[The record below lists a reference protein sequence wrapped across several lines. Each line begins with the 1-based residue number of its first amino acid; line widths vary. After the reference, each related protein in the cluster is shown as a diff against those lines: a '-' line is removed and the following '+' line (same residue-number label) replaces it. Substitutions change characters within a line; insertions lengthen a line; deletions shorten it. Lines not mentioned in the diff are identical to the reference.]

1 MSTFVREETN
11 IKKIIS
17 YLYISI
23 IPLLIFGFYKNG
35 IKSYDGIYILHPLIL
50 DLVGF
55 ASGTVVSIILE
66 KKKPLTS
73 FYPFYGLLSASLV
86 FPNTSII
93 VFGLICF
100 ISLFIYKKINK
111 NNVNI
116 VCVIALIVIL
126 ISNFY
131 ETSYLNLVIN
141 SNTNLDGLDYL
152 LGKGSAGLNAS
163 CTLLSLASYLYL
175 STKAFY
181 KREIPFYIVITYFIV
196 SLGFGMFTHDIKDAL
211 KLMLS
216 NEVLFPSIY
225 VATVSI
231 ASPILNNKKI
241 IYGVGIGILGFI
253 LARFMGKEGIYVAIV
268 IMNIILIILEKLG
281 EVVAKKS

>member
-35 IKSYDGIYILHPLIL
+35 IKSFDGIYILHPLIL

-55 ASGTVVSIILE
+55 ASGALVSIILE

-181 KREIPFYIVITYFIV
+181 KREIPLYSFLTYSILMVIYLSFIGDIN
-196 SLGFGMFTHDIKDAL
+196 SLFVRL
-211 KLMLS
+211 LS
-216 NEVLFPSIY
+216 NGTIFSLVFVSTMGTTSSYTKRGRICYALILGILMFILSFSFPSLAVIS
-225 VATVSI
+225 AIFLVSI
-231 ASPILNNKKI
+231 MHKYID
-241 IYGVGIGILGFI
+241 
-253 LARFMGKEGIYVAIV
+253 
-268 IMNIILIILEKLG
+268 KLL
-281 EVVAKKS
+281 K

>member
-55 ASGTVVSIILE
+55 ASGTLVSIILE

-116 VCVIALIVIL
+116 ICVIALIVIL

-131 ETSYLNLVIN
+131 ENSYLNLVIN

-181 KREIPFYIVITYFIV
+181 KREIPLYSFLTYSILMVIYLSFIGDIN
-196 SLGFGMFTHDIKDAL
+196 SLFVRL
-211 KLMLS
+211 LS
-216 NEVLFPSIY
+216 NGTIFSLVFVSTMGTTSSYTKRGRICYALILGILLFILSFSFPSLAVIS
-225 VATVSI
+225 AIFLTSI
-231 ASPILNNKKI
+231 MHKYID
-241 IYGVGIGILGFI
+241 
-253 LARFMGKEGIYVAIV
+253 
-268 IMNIILIILEKLG
+268 KLL
-281 EVVAKKS
+281 K

>member
-17 YLYISI
+17 YLYVSI

-35 IKSYDGIYILHPLIL
+35 IKGYDGIFILHPLIL
-50 DLVGF
+50 DLIGF
-55 ASGTVVSIILE
+55 ASGALVSIILE

-175 STKAFY
+175 STKDFY
-181 KREIPFYIVITYFIV
+181 KREIPLYSFLIYSILMVIYLSFIGDIN
-196 SLGFGMFTHDIKDAL
+196 SLFVRL
-211 KLMLS
+211 LS
-216 NEVLFPSIY
+216 NGTIFSLVFVSTMGTTSSYTKRGRICYALILGILMFILSFSFPSLAVIS
-225 VATVSI
+225 AIFLVSI
-231 ASPILNNKKI
+231 MHKYID
-241 IYGVGIGILGFI
+241 
-253 LARFMGKEGIYVAIV
+253 
-268 IMNIILIILEKLG
+268 KLL
-281 EVVAKKS
+281 K

>member
-55 ASGTVVSIILE
+55 ASGALVSIILE

-131 ETSYLNLVIN
+131 ETSYLNLVVN

-175 STKAFY
+175 STKDFY
-181 KREIPFYIVITYFIV
+181 KKEIPLYSFLIYSILMVIYLSFIGDIN
-196 SLGFGMFTHDIKDAL
+196 SLFVRL
-211 KLMLS
+211 LS
-216 NEVLFPSIY
+216 NGTIFSLVFVSTMGTTSSYTKRGRIYYALILGILMFALSFGFPSLSVIS
-225 VATVSI
+225 AIFLTSI
-231 ASPILNNKKI
+231 MHKYID
-241 IYGVGIGILGFI
+241 
-253 LARFMGKEGIYVAIV
+253 
-268 IMNIILIILEKLG
+268 KLL
-281 EVVAKKS
+281 K

>member
-35 IKSYDGIYILHPLIL
+35 IKSYDGIYILHPLML

-55 ASGTVVSIILE
+55 ASGVLVSIILE

-175 STKAFY
+175 STKDFY
-181 KREIPFYIVITYFIV
+181 KKEIPLYSFLTYSILMVIYLSFIGDIN
-196 SLGFGMFTHDIKDAL
+196 SLFVRL
-211 KLMLS
+211 LS
-216 NEVLFPSIY
+216 NGTIFSLVFVSTMGTTSSYTKRGRICYALILGILMFILSFSFPSLAVIS
-225 VATVSI
+225 AIFLVSI
-231 ASPILNNKKI
+231 MHKYID
-241 IYGVGIGILGFI
+241 
-253 LARFMGKEGIYVAIV
+253 
-268 IMNIILIILEKLG
+268 KLL
-281 EVVAKKS
+281 K

>member
-111 NNVNI
+111 DNVNI

-181 KREIPFYIVITYFIV
+181 KREIPLYSFLTYSILMVIYLSFIGDIN
-196 SLGFGMFTHDIKDAL
+196 SLFVRL
-211 KLMLS
+211 LS
-216 NEVLFPSIY
+216 NGTIFSLVFVSTMGTTSSYTKRGRICYALVLGILMFILSFSFPSLAVIS
-225 VATVSI
+225 AIFLVSI
-231 ASPILNNKKI
+231 MHKYID
-241 IYGVGIGILGFI
+241 
-253 LARFMGKEGIYVAIV
+253 
-268 IMNIILIILEKLG
+268 KLL
-281 EVVAKKS
+281 K

>member
-86 FPNTSII
+86 FPNTNII

-181 KREIPFYIVITYFIV
+181 KREIPLYSFLTYSILMVIYLSFIGDIN
-196 SLGFGMFTHDIKDAL
+196 SLFVRL
-211 KLMLS
+211 LS
-216 NEVLFPSIY
+216 NGTIFSLVFVSTMGTTSSYTKRGRICYALILGILLFILSFSFPSLAVIS
-225 VATVSI
+225 AIFLVSI
-231 ASPILNNKKI
+231 MHKYID
-241 IYGVGIGILGFI
+241 
-253 LARFMGKEGIYVAIV
+253 
-268 IMNIILIILEKLG
+268 KLL
-281 EVVAKKS
+281 K

>member
-86 FPNTSII
+86 FPNTNII

-175 STKAFY
+175 STKDFY
-181 KREIPFYIVITYFIV
+181 KKEIPLYSFLIYSILMVIYLSFIGDIN
-196 SLGFGMFTHDIKDAL
+196 SLFVRL
-211 KLMLS
+211 LS
-216 NEVLFPSIY
+216 NGTIFSLVFVSTMGTTSSYTKRGRICYALILGILMFILSFSFPSLAVIS
-225 VATVSI
+225 AIFLVSI
-231 ASPILNNKKI
+231 MHKYID
-241 IYGVGIGILGFI
+241 
-253 LARFMGKEGIYVAIV
+253 
-268 IMNIILIILEKLG
+268 KLL
-281 EVVAKKS
+281 K

>member
-55 ASGTVVSIILE
+55 ASGTLVSIILE

-131 ETSYLNLVIN
+131 ENSYLNLIIN

-181 KREIPFYIVITYFIV
+181 KREIPLYSFLTYSILMVIYLSFIGDIN
-196 SLGFGMFTHDIKDAL
+196 SLFVRL
-211 KLMLS
+211 LS
-216 NEVLFPSIY
+216 NGTIFSLVFVSTMGTTSSYTKRGRICYALILGILLFILSFSFPSLAVIS
-225 VATVSI
+225 AIFLVSI
-231 ASPILNNKKI
+231 MHKYID
-241 IYGVGIGILGFI
+241 
-253 LARFMGKEGIYVAIV
+253 
-268 IMNIILIILEKLG
+268 KLL
-281 EVVAKKS
+281 K

>member
-35 IKSYDGIYILHPLIL
+35 IKGYDGIFILHPLIL
-50 DLVGF
+50 DLIGF
-55 ASGTVVSIILE
+55 ASGALVSIILE

-141 SNTNLDGLDYL
+141 SNTYLDGLDYL

-175 STKAFY
+175 STKDFY
-181 KREIPFYIVITYFIV
+181 KKEIPLYSFLIYSILMVIYLSFIGDIN
-196 SLGFGMFTHDIKDAL
+196 SLFVRL
-211 KLMLS
+211 LS
-216 NEVLFPSIY
+216 NGTIFSLVFVSTMGTTSSYTKRGRICYALILGILMFILSFSFPSLAVIS
-225 VATVSI
+225 AIFLVSI
-231 ASPILNNKKI
+231 MHKYID
-241 IYGVGIGILGFI
+241 
-253 LARFMGKEGIYVAIV
+253 
-268 IMNIILIILEKLG
+268 KLL
-281 EVVAKKS
+281 K

>member
-55 ASGTVVSIILE
+55 ASGTLVSIILE

-181 KREIPFYIVITYFIV
+181 KREIPLYSFLTYSILMVIYLSFIGDIN
-196 SLGFGMFTHDIKDAL
+196 SLFVRL
-211 KLMLS
+211 LS
-216 NEVLFPSIY
+216 NGTIFSLVFVSTMGTTSSYTKRGRICYALVLGILLFILSFSFPSLAVIS
-225 VATVSI
+225 AIFLVSI
-231 ASPILNNKKI
+231 MHKYID
-241 IYGVGIGILGFI
+241 
-253 LARFMGKEGIYVAIV
+253 
-268 IMNIILIILEKLG
+268 KLL
-281 EVVAKKS
+281 K

>member
-17 YLYISI
+17 YLYINI

-55 ASGTVVSIILE
+55 ASGVLVSIILE

-163 CTLLSLASYLYL
+163 CTLLSLVSYLYL
-175 STKAFY
+175 STKDFY
-181 KREIPFYIVITYFIV
+181 KKEIPLYSFLIYSILMVIYLSFIGDIN
-196 SLGFGMFTHDIKDAL
+196 SLFVRL
-211 KLMLS
+211 LS
-216 NEVLFPSIY
+216 NGTIFSLVFVSTMGSTSSYTKRGRICYALILGILMFILSFSFPSLAVIS
-225 VATVSI
+225 AIFLVSI
-231 ASPILNNKKI
+231 MHKYID
-241 IYGVGIGILGFI
+241 
-253 LARFMGKEGIYVAIV
+253 
-268 IMNIILIILEKLG
+268 KLL
-281 EVVAKKS
+281 K

>member
-55 ASGTVVSIILE
+55 ASGTLVSIILE

-181 KREIPFYIVITYFIV
+181 KREIPLYSFLTYSILMVIYLSFIGDIN
-196 SLGFGMFTHDIKDAL
+196 SLFVRL
-211 KLMLS
+211 LS
-216 NEVLFPSIY
+216 NGTIFSLVFVSTMGTTSSYTKRGRICYALILGILMFILSFSFPSLAVIS
-225 VATVSI
+225 AIFLVSI
-231 ASPILNNKKI
+231 MHKYID
-241 IYGVGIGILGFI
+241 
-253 LARFMGKEGIYVAIV
+253 
-268 IMNIILIILEKLG
+268 KLL
-281 EVVAKKS
+281 K

>member
-35 IKSYDGIYILHPLIL
+35 IKSYDGIFILHPLIL

-55 ASGTVVSIILE
+55 ASGALVSIILE

-181 KREIPFYIVITYFIV
+181 KREIPLYSFLTYSILMVIYLSFIGDIN
-196 SLGFGMFTHDIKDAL
+196 SLFVRL
-211 KLMLS
+211 LS
-216 NEVLFPSIY
+216 NGTIFSLVFVSTMGTTSSYTKRGRICYALILGILMFILSFSFPSLAVIS
-225 VATVSI
+225 AIFLVSI
-231 ASPILNNKKI
+231 MHKYID
-241 IYGVGIGILGFI
+241 
-253 LARFMGKEGIYVAIV
+253 
-268 IMNIILIILEKLG
+268 KLL
-281 EVVAKKS
+281 K

>member
-35 IKSYDGIYILHPLIL
+35 IKGYDGIFILHPLIL
-50 DLVGF
+50 DLIGF
-55 ASGTVVSIILE
+55 ASGALVSIILE

-163 CTLLSLASYLYL
+163 CTLLSLTSYLYL

-181 KREIPFYIVITYFIV
+181 KREIPLYSFLIYSILMVIYLSFIGDIN
-196 SLGFGMFTHDIKDAL
+196 SLFVRL
-211 KLMLS
+211 LS
-216 NEVLFPSIY
+216 NGTIFSLVFVSTMGTTSSYTKRGRICYALILGILMFILSFSFPSLAVIS
-225 VATVSI
+225 AIFLVSI
-231 ASPILNNKKI
+231 MHKYID
-241 IYGVGIGILGFI
+241 
-253 LARFMGKEGIYVAIV
+253 
-268 IMNIILIILEKLG
+268 KLL
-281 EVVAKKS
+281 K

>member
-1 MSTFVREETN
+1 MSTFVRVETN

-23 IPLLIFGFYKNG
+23 IPLLMFGFYKNG
-35 IKSYDGIYILHPLIL
+35 IKSFDVIYILHPLIL

-55 ASGTVVSIILE
+55 ASGALVSIILE

-73 FYPFYGLLSASLV
+73 FYPFYGILSASLV

-116 VCVIALIVIL
+116 VCVIALMVIL

-181 KREIPFYIVITYFIV
+181 KREIPLYSFLTYSILMVIYLSFIGDIN
-196 SLGFGMFTHDIKDAL
+196 SLFVRL
-211 KLMLS
+211 LS
-216 NEVLFPSIY
+216 NGTIFSLVFVSTMGTTSSYTKRGRICYALILGILMFILSFSFPSLAVIS
-225 VATVSI
+225 AIFLVSI
-231 ASPILNNKKI
+231 MHKYID
-241 IYGVGIGILGFI
+241 
-253 LARFMGKEGIYVAIV
+253 
-268 IMNIILIILEKLG
+268 KLL
-281 EVVAKKS
+281 K

>member
-55 ASGTVVSIILE
+55 ASGTLVSIILE

-116 VCVIALIVIL
+116 ICVIALIVIL

-163 CTLLSLASYLYL
+163 CTLLSLTSYLYL

-181 KREIPFYIVITYFIV
+181 KREIPLYSFLTYSILMVIYLSFIGDIN
-196 SLGFGMFTHDIKDAL
+196 SLFVRL
-211 KLMLS
+211 LS
-216 NEVLFPSIY
+216 NGTIFSLVFVSTMGTTSSYTKRGRICYALILGILLFILSFSFPSLAVIS
-225 VATVSI
+225 AIFLVSI
-231 ASPILNNKKI
+231 MHKYID
-241 IYGVGIGILGFI
+241 
-253 LARFMGKEGIYVAIV
+253 
-268 IMNIILIILEKLG
+268 KLL
-281 EVVAKKS
+281 K

>member
-55 ASGTVVSIILE
+55 ASGALVSIILE

-175 STKAFY
+175 STKDFY
-181 KREIPFYIVITYFIV
+181 KKEIPLYSFLIYSILMVIYLSFIGDIN
-196 SLGFGMFTHDIKDAL
+196 SLFVRL
-211 KLMLS
+211 LS
-216 NEVLFPSIY
+216 NGTIFSLVFVSTMGTTSSYTKRGRICYALILGILVFILSFSFPSLAVIS
-225 VATVSI
+225 AIFLTSI
-231 ASPILNNKKI
+231 MHKYID
-241 IYGVGIGILGFI
+241 
-253 LARFMGKEGIYVAIV
+253 
-268 IMNIILIILEKLG
+268 KLL
-281 EVVAKKS
+281 K

>member
-1 MSTFVREETN
+1 MSTFIREETN

-35 IKSYDGIYILHPLIL
+35 IKSFDGIYILHPLIL

-86 FPNTSII
+86 FPNTNII

-175 STKAFY
+175 STKDFY
-181 KREIPFYIVITYFIV
+181 KKEIPLYSFLIYSILMVIYLSFIGDIN
-196 SLGFGMFTHDIKDAL
+196 SLFVRL
-211 KLMLS
+211 LS
-216 NEVLFPSIY
+216 NGTIFSLVFVSTMGTTSSYTKRGRICYALILGILMFILSFSFPSLAVIS
-225 VATVSI
+225 AIFLVSI
-231 ASPILNNKKI
+231 MHKYID
-241 IYGVGIGILGFI
+241 
-253 LARFMGKEGIYVAIV
+253 
-268 IMNIILIILEKLG
+268 KLL
-281 EVVAKKS
+281 K